1 MLVLRVETL
10 LELWEKSSMGPGR
23 QNGWFKRKKREKVD
37 FLEVE
42 SSRFVPPC
50 LVSSLRN
57 NFVPRIWK
65 YVTFTSLPLQ
75 HSQVVCLFRLWLLA
89 PAVFWLLCTLCTVHS
104 WYLQSA
110 WKVVVNEKN
119 RPNDAIFSAPSLCKR
134 RRVWKAVQELNLNLP
149 QPPNRVCLFDY
160 SLQLFIR
167 RISPIEN
174 ALALIWIYF

>member
-1 MLVLRVETL
+1 
-10 LELWEKSSMGPGR
+10 MGPGR

-65 YVTFTSLPLQ
+65 NVTLHLTPYNTRR
-75 HSQVVCLFRLWLLA
+75 LFA
-89 PAVFWLLCTLCTVHS
+89 CSDCDFWPRQCFDFCVHS
-104 WYLQSA
+104 VQSTA
-110 WKVVVNEKN
+110 EIYSQLKRSSFTKENW
-119 RPNDAIFSAPSLCKR
+119 PNGAIFSAPSLCKR

-167 RISPIEN
+167 KISPMEN
-174 ALALIWIYF
+174 AWALIWIYF